1 GPSPLRAG
9 GRRARGGRAKLARWC
24 SPRFCKFR
32 REAPRVAVA
41 AQGLPLGGG
50 RFGRGAL
57 FGAGREGHTECPGPP
72 QDVEKEEEEEKEEE
86 DPSRR
91 EGGGERGE
99 LAVTTGAAVFPGT
112 RRGGRGRTRA
122 ARPIQR
128 RPRATIN
135 SRAAG

>member
-72 QDVEKEEEEEKEEE
+72 QDVEKEEEEEKVESEASLRSQRARPSFPEPGAE
-86 DPSRR
+86 DEGAHEQPGPSS
-91 EGGGERGE
+91 
-99 LAVTTGAAVFPGT
+99 
-112 RRGGRGRTRA
+112 GGRGRR
-122 ARPIQR
+122 
-128 RPRATIN
+128 
-135 SRAAG
+135 